1 LHVDSIKSSQSL
13 VAEKLLQISQIHN
26 PHSGNKKNSQK
37 IIEDDPSEEWQ
48 KRKDKLLTKEERML
62 VERFKAAV
70 DYHKNITTTNKNKLK
85 LV

>member
-1 LHVDSIKSSQSL
+1 MHVDSIKSSQSL
-13 VAEKLLQISQIHN
+13 VAEKLLQIPQIHN

-62 VERFKAAV
+62 VERFKV